1 MICITGG
8 HGWFIGIEADGVEAV
23 RVAVRENVKAGADV
37 IKMMATGG
45 VMTPGVDPLAA
56 HFTPEEL
63 RSGVEEARR
72 LGRKVATHALGSSG
86 ILAAVDAGVASIE
99 HGFELDD
106 AVIERMLEAD
116 VVLVPTL
123 SAIGVCE
130 RVGYRGLSPEL
141 AERAARYAD
150 LHRASVR
157 RFHRAGGR
165 IALGTDAGTPLNH
178 HGANVQELA
187 FLTDLGMAAA
197 DALRAA
203 TSVGADLLGLAD
215 RGRLVAGAAADL
227 LLVEGDITTSLDA
240 IVDRRRHRL
249 ILKDGRD
256 LRRELGRSGSTWTA
270 PLPIDDA
277 PF

>member
-1 MICITGG
+1 
-8 HGWFIGIEADGVEAV
+8 
-23 RVAVRENVKAGADV
+23 
-37 IKMMATGG
+37 
-45 VMTPGVDPLAA
+45 
-56 HFTPEEL
+56 
-63 RSGVEEARR
+63 
-72 LGRKVATHALGSSG
+72 VATHALGSRG
-86 ILAAVDAGVASIE
+86 ILAAIDAGVASIE
-99 HGFELDD
+99 HGFELPD

-130 RVGYRGLSPEL
+130 RIGYQGLAPEL

-157 RFHRAGGR
+157 RFYRAGGR

-178 HGANVQELA
+178 HGANVQELG
-187 FLTDLGMAAA
+187 FLTELGVAAS

-203 TSVGADLLGLAD
+203 TRVGADLLGLAD

-227 LLVEGDITTSLDA
+227 LLVEGDIATDLGP
-240 IVDRRRHRL
+240 IVDRSRHRL

-256 LRRELGRSGSTWTA
+256 VRRELPASSSTWAA